1 MARGENYINFI
12 LNEREQILDFLEHIS
27 FKMHEYVQKKT
38 NSKFILFYKHLTH
51 SDLATFGKATRPQDY
66 DKNLLYY
73 LSVQQ
78 MLELEKE
85 HGFQFFKSAHQSCI
99 GLMKNLYT
107 LMNLPQPRENEQYS
121 INDYSNVY
129 LVNENLKYFNSSY
142 TKKVLDNLQKKDSYG
157 DKFDNVD
164 VVLNNQDYTPIELHC
179 ARHGLG
185 TSADVEFHKLRHH
198 LFKGDM
204 FIILHETPKY
214 EKPNMYLLFEKN
226 PVFFT
231 IIGESNKTFEDYQ
244 NIIHNRLI
252 STVQSSKIQEINDAV
267 TRKEQN
273 AWRQLL
279 AKEMMAYTNADNIV
293 FCPLTYITANF
304 NNLGSL
310 FVASH
315 IKAFSDPNTS
325 DSEKYD
331 INNGLLL
338 SANADA
344 LFDKHLISIDQ
355 NKNVIFSFLFDLE
368 NASLKQQ
375 LLLQQPIF
383 KTVFNDARMNYL
395 NYHYN
400 LFVEL
405 EQKRK
410 TELSK
415 RV

>member
-27 FKMHEYVQKKT
+27 FKMHEYVQNKT
-38 NSKFILFYKHLTH
+38 DSNFILFYKHLTH
-51 SDLATFGKATRPQDY
+51 SDLATFGKATKPQDY

-73 LSVQQ
+73 LSIPQ

-85 HGFQFFKSAHQSCI
+85 HGFQFFKTAHQSCI
-99 GLMKNLYT
+99 GLMKNLYN
-107 LMNLPQPRENEQYS
+107 LMSLPQPRENEQYS

-142 TKKVLDNLQKKDSYG
+142 TKKVLDNLQKKDLYR

-164 VVLNNQDYTPIELHC
+164 VALNNQDYTPIELHC

-231 IIGESNKTFEDYQ
+231 IIGESNKIFENYQ
-244 NIIHNRLI
+244 NIIRNRLV
-252 STVQSSKIQEINDAV
+252 STVQSNKTQEMSDAV

-273 AWRQLL
+273 AWRQR
-279 AKEMMAYTNADNIV
+279 ND
-293 FCPLTYITANF
+293 
-304 NNLGSL
+304 
-310 FVASH
+310 
-315 IKAFSDPNTS
+315 
-325 DSEKYD
+325 
-331 INNGLLL
+331 GLH
-338 SANADA
+338 
-344 LFDKHLISIDQ
+344 KC
-355 NKNVIFSFLFDLE
+355 
-368 NASLKQQ
+368 
-375 LLLQQPIF
+375 
-383 KTVFNDARMNYL
+383 
-395 NYHYN
+395 
-400 LFVEL
+400 
-405 EQKRK
+405 
-410 TELSK
+410 
-415 RV
+415 